1 VRIKLSSIIVG
12 GYVNL
17 GLVDEANDLYVV
29 RSLDVLD
36 TLKSGG
42 RDEACAMAG
51 FGAPSDFLTFGVTDG
66 RVRHWRS
73 PQAEVIDVIDK
84 RRLAH
89 GLLVLSGGVANVVA
103 YLRATDGGGVVVDLV
118 RDS

>member
-1 VRIKLSSIIVG
+1 MIVRTTALELKEEKGKDQVSTVRIKLSSIIVG

-73 PQAEVIDVIDK
+73 PQAEVF
-84 RRLAH
+84 
-89 GLLVLSGGVANVVA
+89 
-103 YLRATDGGGVVVDLV
+103 
-118 RDS
+118 